1 MPDNKYKPFDV
12 ATVALENS
20 NLIEASAGTGK
31 TYSIGILTI
40 RLIIE
45 KEVPLPE
52 ILMVTFTNAAIAEL
66 ELRIRE
72 FVKKANKVAKGEE
85 INDALISEIV
95 KKAIEEKDREKVINL
110 LENAIHALDEVRIMT
125 IHSFCQKT
133 LNEFSIETKQLFQP
147 ELVPEIDSLMEPLV
161 QDFWRKHITSL
172 PVKLLEEIRKGLF
185 ENISNCVKNHISG
198 KEFYFFEED
207 IKYELGNVI
216 EETGIQLLNH
226 RIERNQVIEELEELL
241 NVNSSKLHDDCQEN
255 KLAVKYNAHKLIGDP
270 YGIIQ
275 HWKKGTQYISA
286 IFGSYGLDEKFNKI
300 TELDNNI
307 EKNSKIIKNQILCFA
322 IQEIQGVFRSQSQ
335 LQNVLT
341 YDNLIQNLHAALV
354 TNNNEG
360 LEQNL
365 RNKYK
370 AVFIDEFQDTDRL
383 QYEIFQKAFHKDTI
397 LFYIGDPKQSIYGW
411 RGADI
416 NTYLQAVKDVQNRYS
431 MNINFRSNESYIAA
445 LNQFFL
451 PEENFDTF
459 YFENKEDKILYHHV
473 QSPEPNN
480 AGKML
485 KEGTAAEGIY
495 IVDGFKNKD
504 DQYDALVSQI
514 SELLTNDH
522 YIIHKEKPRKVRPS
536 DIAVLVRENKEA
548 SAVKKRLN
556 KNRIPTIISKDEKIF
571 NSDEAK
577 EILYLL
583 EAFLNTQ
590 PSNIAKALATSIG
603 QFSDEEILTL
613 NLDTISS
620 AFQNYRTIWE
630 TKGIYAA
637 LIQFVLEFNIK
648 TRLIDKQEANR
659 DRILTNIYH
668 LIELLHKAQHRNNF
682 STTELTLW
690 LRRNLEKKSHA
701 DEFNQRLESEEE
713 AVRIITIH
721 KSKGLQYNII
731 LVPDMD
737 WDTKPP
743 TFRSESFRDSINGK
757 LKSGMA
763 ADFKEEDLKV
773 WEEQTEQGNRRLAYV
788 ALTRGVYA
796 CYLYKKSSKANTCFQ
811 AFYTKIN
818 DDSKNIFRINKVGIN
833 SKYNPEKKLPIK
845 KETQKVHFTLYNN
858 DWKQLNYSRLS
869 VVGNSSKKLAFVHS
883 GNEYDHFIFK
893 ELSHGN
899 ITGNFLHLIFENLA
913 FNEPARWDSTV
924 KQALVRISET
934 KQKTYTSGL
943 KQLIEHIMYA
953 QIKTPSGDF
962 TLSEID
968 NSKKLHELA
977 FDFPVHEFKST
988 MLNSAD
994 LFEEKLRSYFYEAS
1008 AGIMN
1013 GKIDLVFEWNGKYFI
1028 LDWKSNYLGYSSD
1041 DYNED
1046 GLKSAMDEG
1055 NYHLQYY
1062 IYTLALKK
1070 YLAFRLP
1077 DFDYDTHFGGV
1088 IYCFIRGM
1096 RQNESSGIYF
1106 NRPTK
1111 EQIEKL
1117 EEIVCAEIV
1126 NS

>member
-95 KKAIEEKDREKVINL
+95 KKTIEEKDREKVINL

-172 PVKLLEEIRKGLF
+172 PVKLLEKIREGLL
-185 ENISNCVKNHISG
+185 ESISDCVKNHISG

-207 IKYELGNVI
+207 IKYEFSPKKASDIFQQI
-216 EETGIQLLNH
+216 EDVWEK
-226 RIERNQVIEELEELL
+226 
-241 NVNSSKLHDDCQEN
+241 SKKNFEDF
-255 KLAVKYNAHKLIGDP
+255 
-270 YGIIQ
+270 IIQ
-275 HWKKGTQYISA
+275 NSEAIKAACLNNTYAKKNCFNLVDTPLELRKMIN
-286 IFGSYGLDEKFNKI
+286 EKIEKKFIAKTFEPLGVLEKVAEFNKS
-300 TELDNNI
+300 
-307 EKNSKIIKNQILCFA
+307 EKEYNGQSKIKNEILCFA

-335 LQNVLT
+335 LQNILT
-341 YDNLIQNLHAALV
+341 YDNLIQNLHEALV
-354 TNNNEG
+354 TNNNET

-416 NTYLQAVKDVQNRYS
+416 NTYLQAVKDMQNRYS

-451 PEENFDTF
+451 PEEDFDTF
-459 YFENKEDKILYHHV
+459 YFEDKEDKIVYHHV

-480 AGKML
+480 AGSML
-485 KEGTAAEGIY
+485 KKGEAAEGIY
-495 IVDGFKNKD
+495 IVDGLGKIEN
-504 DQYDALVSQI
+504 QYDALVNQI
-514 SELLTNDH
+514 VELLTNDH
-522 YIIHKEKPRKVRPS
+522 YIIHKEKPRKIRPS
-536 DIAVLVRENKEA
+536 DIAVLVKRNSDSFE
-548 SAVKKRLN
+548 VKKRLN

-603 QFSDEEILTL
+603 QYSDEEILTL
-613 NLDTISS
+613 NLDTVSS

-648 TRLIDKQEANR
+648 NRLIDKQEANR

-796 CYLYKKSSKANTCFQ
+796 CYLYKKSSKANSCFQ

-818 DDSKNIFRINKVGIN
+818 DDSKNIFRINKVEIN

-845 KETQKVHFTLYNN
+845 KEAQKVHFTLYNN

-869 VVGNSSKKLAFVHS
+869 MVSNSSKKPAFVHS

-934 KQKTYTSGL
+934 KQKAYTSGL

-968 NSKKLHELA
+968 NSKKLHEVA

-1013 GKIDLVFEWNGKYFI
+1013 GKIDLVFERNGKYFI
-1028 LDWKSNYLGYSSD
+1028 LDWKSNYLGYSPD

-1117 EEIVCAEIV
+1117 EEIVCAEMV